1 MKDLMKGPIAWM
13 AQNPVASNLLMMVLL
28 LGGLIGLL
36 RIKAEVFPAFELDMV
51 TVSVAYPGA
60 SPEEVEQGIVL
71 VVEEEV
77 RGLDGVKRVNATAAE
92 GIGAVTIELL
102 IDADPDRVLAD
113 VKTAVDGIT
122 SFPEDAEKSQVS
134 LVSVAPQVI
143 TMIISGDVSRATLHS
158 LAEKARADLLSDPEI
173 TQVTTS
179 GLPSLEIAIEIS
191 RETLESY
198 GMTLDEVATQ
208 IRLASLDLPGG
219 GIDTEG
225 GEILVRVAD
234 RARSGR
240 EFGDIVLR
248 STATGARVRLA
259 DIATITDG
267 FSETDQA
274 AFFNGKPAVQ
284 VIAYRVGDETPT
296 SVATAVKDYAAVFA
310 PTLPDTVAVDLWN
323 DDSQM
328 LEGRIALLLDNARVG
343 ILLVVAI
350 LALFLDIRL
359 AFWVSL
365 GIPICFLGAF
375 LILPSAGVSV
385 NMVSLFAFI
394 ITLGLV
400 VDDAIV
406 VGENTFARREQ
417 GLSWSESA
425 VAGSREMSVPVTF
438 AILTTVAAFAPL
450 TMVPGFMGKIFGII
464 PTVVV
469 VILMLSL
476 IESFFVLPAH
486 LAHTSSRPPGAIRRF
501 FDRPRLWVTG
511 KLEIFNRTRYQP
523 LLEAVLRQRY
533 ISLSIA
539 GALFIISVGMV
550 ASGTVPFS
558 FFPKLEGNNVQVN
571 ARLTY
576 GAPIEQTDMVRQEVE
591 SALARAIERMP
602 EGMVI
607 GQYTTVGETL
617 AGGGPGGGSV
627 TSGSHLMSVS
637 VELTP
642 SEERELSSAD
652 FGAAWSAELPVLPGV
667 EALSVVSSSGPGA
680 GAAVDV
686 QLSHSDID
694 MLAAA
699 SAEIASTLRSYDTL
713 KDVVN
718 EYSAGKEQLDFS
730 VNDQGRNLG
739 LTGNDIARQIRGAFF
754 GAEALR
760 EQRGRNEIKV
770 MVRLPHEQ
778 RRSEYDIEQLKVRT
792 PAGGFVP
799 LDYVADLS
807 RGQAPTTINREEG
820 RRIVNISAEL
830 APGVVSSQKTVTG
843 LREGIFPALLK
854 KYPGLGV
861 ELVGEQ
867 REQQES
873 LSSLGS
879 NYFFALFAIYA
890 LLAIP
895 FKSYTQPLVIMSAI
909 PFGFIGA
916 IAGHLIMGFELSII
930 SMMGIVALTGVV
942 VNDSLVLID
951 AANRARA
958 EGQSAWDAIIHGGTR
973 RLRPILLT
981 SMTTFLGLAPMI
993 LETSV
998 QARFLIPMA
1007 ISLGFG
1013 VLFATVIILLL
1024 VPALY
1029 LVLED
1034 ATLLVAR
1041 LRGGNLARHEV
1052 VAQPAK

>member
-1 MKDLMKGPIAWM
+1 MKDLSRGPIAWM
-13 AQNPVASNLLMMVLL
+13 AQNPVAANLLMLVLL

-36 RIKAEVFPAFELDMV
+36 RIKSEVFPAFELDMV
-51 TVSVAYPGA
+51 TVSVVYPGA

-71 VVEEEV
+71 VIEEEV
-77 RGLDGVKRVNATAAE
+77 RGLDGVKRVNSTAAE
-92 GIGAVTIELL
+92 GAGAVTIELL
-102 IDADPDRVLAD
+102 IDADKDRVLAD
-113 VKTAVDGIT
+113 VKTAVDAIN
-122 SFPEDAEKSQVS
+122 SFPEDAEKPQIS
-134 LVSVAPQVI
+134 LVNVAPKVI
-143 TMIISGDVSRATLHS
+143 TMIISGEVSRTTLHS
-158 LAEKARADLLSDPEI
+158 LAEKARADLLADPEI
-173 TQVTTS
+173 TQVTTA
-179 GLPSLEIAIEIS
+179 GLPPLEIAIEIP

-198 GMTLDEVATQ
+198 GMSLEEVAGQ
-208 IRLASLDLPGG
+208 IRMASLDLPGG

-234 RARSGR
+234 RAYSGA

-267 FSETDQA
+267 FAETDQA
-274 AFFNGKPAVQ
+274 AYFNGHPAVQ

-296 SVATAVKDYAAVFA
+296 SVATAVKAYASQFQS
-310 PTLPDTVAVDLWN
+310 TLPDTVRVDLWD
-323 DDSQM
+323 DDSEM
-328 LEGRIALLLDNARVG
+328 LEGRIKLLLDNARVG
-343 ILLVVAI
+343 IVLVVAI

-359 AFWVSL
+359 AFWVAL
-365 GIPICFLGAF
+365 GIPTCFLGAF
-375 LILPSAGVSV
+375 LVLPGADVSV

-417 GLSWSESA
+417 GMSWQESA
-425 VAGSREMSVPVTF
+425 IAGSREMSVPVTF

-469 VILMLSL
+469 VILLLSL
-476 IESFFVLPAH
+476 LESFFVLPAH
-486 LAHTSSRPPGAIRRF
+486 LAHSSSRPPGAIRRF
-501 FDRPRLWVTG
+501 FDYPRVRVTAW
-511 KLEIFNRTRYQP
+511 LERFTQERYQP
-523 LLEAVLRQRY
+523 ALEAVLRQRY
-533 ISLSIA
+533 ISLAIA
-539 GALFIISVGMV
+539 GALFILSIGMV
-550 ASGTVPFS
+550 VSGTVPFS

-576 GAPIEQTDMVRQEVE
+576 GAPIEQTDAVRAEVE
-591 SALARAIERMP
+591 AALQRAIARMP

-607 GQYTTVGETL
+607 GQYTTVGQTM
-617 AGGGPGGGSV
+617 AGGGPGPGAA
-627 TSGSHLMSVS
+627 TTGSHLMSVA
-637 VELTP
+637 VELIP
-642 SEERELSSAD
+642 SEERELTSAD
-652 FGAAWSAELPVLPGV
+652 FGAAWSEELPVLPGV
-667 EALSVVSSSGPGA
+667 EAMSVVSSSGPGA

-686 QLSHSDID
+686 QLSHSNID

-699 SAEIASTLRSYDTL
+699 SAEMAATLRAYDTL

-718 EYSAGKEQLDFS
+718 GYSAGKEQLDFS
-730 VNDQGRNLG
+730 VNDQGRNLS
-739 LTGNDIARQIRGAFF
+739 LTSNDIARQLRSAFY

-770 MVRLPHEQ
+770 MVRLPGEQ

-792 PAGGFVP
+792 PMGGFVP
-799 LDYVADLS
+799 LDYVADLT
-807 RGQAPTTINREEG
+807 RGKAPTTINREEG
-820 RRIVNISAEL
+820 RRIVNVSAEL
-830 APGVVSSQKTVTG
+830 APGVVSSQETLAG
-843 LREGIFPALLK
+843 LRTAVFPRLLE
-854 KYPGLGV
+854 KYPGLGID
-861 ELVGEQ
+861 LVGEQ

-873 LSSLGS
+873 LSSLGQ

-895 FKSYTQPLVIMSAI
+895 FKSYSQPLIIMSAI

-916 IAGHLIMGFELSII
+916 IAGHMIMGFELSII

-942 VNDSLVLID
+942 VNDSLVLMD

-958 EGQSAWDAIIHGGTR
+958 EGQSAWDAIIYGGTR
-973 RLRPILLT
+973 RLRPIILT

-993 LETSV
+993 VETSV

-1013 VLFATVIILLL
+1013 VLFSTGIILLL

-1029 LVLED
+1029 MVLED
-1034 ATLLVAR
+1034 LKQLVAR
-1041 LRGGNLARHEV
+1041 IRGEPMGHDV
-1052 VAQPAK
+1052 VVQPAK